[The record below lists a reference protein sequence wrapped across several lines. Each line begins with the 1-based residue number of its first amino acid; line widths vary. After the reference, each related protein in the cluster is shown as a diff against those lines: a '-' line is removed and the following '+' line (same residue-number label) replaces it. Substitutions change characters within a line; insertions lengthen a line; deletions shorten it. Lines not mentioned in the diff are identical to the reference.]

1 MQRALLIAGL
11 ALLGACGEWPELG
24 IDAPVSGFPELV
36 PFDTVVA
43 PGEVAAAEVEAA
55 AEADAALLERAEALR
70 ARAATLGPGEDDR
83 ATFDA
88 LRARPAPGGG

>member
-1 MQRALLIAGL
+1 
-11 ALLGACGEWPELG
+11 
-24 IDAPVSGFPELV
+24 
-36 PFDTVVA
+36 
-43 PGEVAAAEVEAA
+43 VEAA